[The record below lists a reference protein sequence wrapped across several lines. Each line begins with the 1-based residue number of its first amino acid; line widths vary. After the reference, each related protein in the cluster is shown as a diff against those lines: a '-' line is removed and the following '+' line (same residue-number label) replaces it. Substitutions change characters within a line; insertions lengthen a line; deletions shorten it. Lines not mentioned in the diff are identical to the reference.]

1 MTRAEAIASL
11 VEGLVRMENGKRNP
25 FHIPSKAL
33 ETWQKCRSYK
43 HSEHKDDYAKFV
55 CAVILG
61 KFDDQLKDWE
71 K

>member
-11 VEGLVRMENGKRNP
+11 VEGLVRMENGKRDP

-33 ETWQKCRSYK
+33 DTWQQCRSYK
-43 HSEHKDDYAKFV
+43 DTDKDDYAKFV

-61 KFDDQLKDWE
+61 KYDDELKDWV
-71 K
+71 